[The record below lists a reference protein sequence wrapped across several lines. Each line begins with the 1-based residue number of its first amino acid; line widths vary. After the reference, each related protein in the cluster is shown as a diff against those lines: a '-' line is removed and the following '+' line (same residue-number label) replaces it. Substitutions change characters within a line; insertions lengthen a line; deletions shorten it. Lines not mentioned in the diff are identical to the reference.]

1 MRGTANVQA
10 DPPTVGRLFVC
21 LACGQTRAADTT
33 TGPLPRTCDGCL
45 GPEEAAKRRAMRE
58 KNRED
63 TRRRAALIRGGMAA
77 LTAERLELRRE
88 LVAVKRER
96 DAAVAALER
105 ERRDGR
111 RGGQAPAPLIEKV
124 QSDPPPLAA
133 EMLLLEAVS
142 PRAALAIAVRR
153 LGEAEGL
160 VATRDAVD
168 VVRGVA
174 QLWHRGLPENVYR
187 QAMDPSD
194 RAIRDA
200 EAA

>member
-1 MRGTANVQA
+1 MIGTANVQP
-10 DPPTVGRLFVC
+10 DPPAVGRLFVC

-45 GPEEAAKRRAMRE
+45 GPELAAERRAARQ
-58 KNRED
+58 KNRD
-63 TRRRAALIRGGMAA
+63 GVRRRRA
-77 LTAERLELRRE
+77 ERDGIDEVLADRQRLRVDVATMRRERDEARRE
-88 LVAVKRER
+88 LDV
-96 DAAVAALER
+96 L
-105 ERRDGR
+105 RRDGR
-111 RGGQAPAPLIEKV
+111 RGGQAPHPLIEKV
-124 QSDPPPLAA
+124 AADPPPLAA
-133 EMLLLEAVS
+133 QTLLLEAAS

-160 VATRDAVD
+160 TETRAAID

-187 QAMDPSD
+187 QAHDPAD

-200 EAA
+200 DAA